1 MLLRKISQGKV
12 SRHGIPHSSP
22 STQSTQLVNE
32 TAPLVKSYS
41 IFECSIFVSIL
52 LGNVENDSIK
62 VVHRLTFIL
71 RPNCK

>member
-32 TAPLVKSYS
+32 TAPLVKSYI
-41 IFECSIFVSIL
+41 IFKCSIFVS
-52 LGNVENDSIK
+52 GNVENDSIK